1 MSAVSTPTAS
11 DTVDLGGSNVL
22 KTLDDA
28 VRDHIERALVLASG
42 RIEGR
47 GGAADLLGLN
57 PHTLRGKMR
66 KLRVEWS
73 RFRRTA

>member
-1 MSAVSTPTAS
+1 MSAVSTPTTS
-11 DTVDLGGSNVL
+11 GTVDPGGSNVL

-28 VRDHIERALVLASG
+28 VRDHIERALVLTSG